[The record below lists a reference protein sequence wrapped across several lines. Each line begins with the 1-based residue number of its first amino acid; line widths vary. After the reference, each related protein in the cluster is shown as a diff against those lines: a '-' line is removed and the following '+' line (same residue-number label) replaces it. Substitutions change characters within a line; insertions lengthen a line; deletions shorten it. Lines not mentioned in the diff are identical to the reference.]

1 MLKLKLQY
9 FAGKYTL
16 MGRADSLEKSLMMGK
31 IEDRR
36 KRGWPRIRW
45 LDGQE
50 FEQSPEHSKGQGNLV
65 CCSPWGHKVSEQLTD
80 WTTIAMESMTSLR
93 RRTAKWSVVFCTQT
107 SYPTPENCMLFEER
121 KTYAAITCGDWA
133 LSYGFHETMH
143 PIAYL
148 SWVLMALQVAV
159 VGVHS
164 SDSSPDRHGIS
175 WMKQDQRA
183 QTRCMRKQS
192 RAHFSHC
199 VALESCLWPSLG
211 VICGVLYDP
220 LRRLETPI
228 LTTWMSWLVSLRGNG
243 AMGTFIVHCLPL
255 PKPVPQEGGSLIWNS
270 LWNSWSET
278 AEKWNRGAWSRV
290 AEIHISLLE
299 TTFGSPVWVADHLQ
313 MFTSLSAPQLPS

>member
-1 MLKLKLQY
+1 MIFPVVTHRCESWTIKKAECWRIDAFELWCWRRLLTVLWTAKRSYQLSLKEVNPEYSLGRLMLKLKLQY

-16 MGRADSLEKSLMMGK
+16 MGRADSLEKTLMMGK

-36 KRGWPRIRW
+36 KRGSPRIRW

-50 FEQSPEHSKGQGNLV
+50 FEQSLGHSKGQGSLV
-65 CCSPWGHKVSEQLTD
+65 CCSPWGHKVSEQLSN

-107 SYPTPENCMLFEER
+107 SYPTPENCVLFEER
-121 KTYAAITCGDWA
+121 KTHAAITCGDWA

-148 SWVLMALQVAV
+148 SWVLMALQVAM

-183 QTRCMRKQS
+183 QTRCMR
-192 RAHFSHC
+192 
-199 VALESCLWPSLG
+199 
-211 VICGVLYDP
+211 
-220 LRRLETPI
+220 
-228 LTTWMSWLVSLRGNG
+228 
-243 AMGTFIVHCLPL
+243 
-255 PKPVPQEGGSLIWNS
+255 
-270 LWNSWSET
+270 
-278 AEKWNRGAWSRV
+278 
-290 AEIHISLLE
+290 
-299 TTFGSPVWVADHLQ
+299 
-313 MFTSLSAPQLPS
+313 